1 MVVNLKI
8 YKLILNFYNSKM
20 SKKQGFTLIEILLVI
35 GIIVL
40 LAGALIVAIN
50 PGRQFAKARNT
61 QRTTDVNA
69 ILSAIVQNMTDNQ
82 GRWNCPSSQNYST
95 SLPAVA
101 ATIIATGTEDAN
113 EINLSC
119 LAPTYVP
126 RLPVDPNQ
134 TPGSENTGYTIQ
146 YTTTSGRIVVCAPN
160 AELQETICTER

>member
-1 MVVNLKI
+1 ML
-8 YKLILNFYNSKM
+8 
-20 SKKQGFTLIEILLVI
+20 KKQGFTLIEILLVI

-82 GRWNCPSSQNYST
+82 GRWNCPSSQNYAT
-95 SLPAVA
+95 SLPSVV
-101 ATIIATGTEDAN
+101 ATIRATGTEAGTN

-119 LAPTYVP
+119 LAPTYIP
-126 RLPVDPNQ
+126 RIPLDPTNG
-134 TPGSENTGYTIQ
+134 TPENTGYTLQ
-146 YTTTSGRIVVCAPN
+146 QDPVSGRITVCAAN
-160 AELQETICTER
+160 AELQETICTQR